1 LEPRLND
8 KSRNKGRRPYRGFML
23 KAGFFNP
30 HAALRPFQVLEI
42 IEDLG
47 NEDERQTF

>member
-1 LEPRLND
+1 
-8 KSRNKGRRPYRGFML
+8 ML

-30 HAALRPFQVLEI
+30 HLSYRPFQVLEI

-47 NEDERQTF
+47 NGRERQTF